1 MSKER
6 QIVTIPVK
14 VNEEKVVQLYNG
26 TTATISYLTN
36 LMDYNIKLREL
47 LRQARQSVWLE
58 MDDYRYD
65 EKSYNQRK
73 KLLNDID
80 KALE

>member
-1 MSKER
+1 MRKEC
-6 QIVTIPVK
+6 QIVTTPEPKEERIVK
-14 VNEEKVVQLYNG
+14 LYNG
-26 TTATISYLTN
+26 KVATISYLTN
-36 LMDYNIKLREL
+36 LMDYTDEIKEL

-73 KLLNDID
+73 KLLSDID
-80 KALE
+80 KILE